1 MDTRVTTIIAN
12 FNYERFLPNAINSA
26 LNQTYPTKICI
37 VDDGS
42 DIQIDEL
49 NSIIFEEGEI
59 EFVTSYKDIGTVVA
73 SPKKTLI
80 KLYKNYGPSRARNIG
95 IKYFWSSSEA
105 FMILDADDLMMPNK
119 IERFVEEF
127 EKDKDNIGV
136 VYGDYLI
143 YDLDKKTTVQE
154 FKKPYDKRL
163 LNFECIV
170 HSNSLVSKLALETCG
185 LYDELLRV
193 CEDYDLWK
201 RVSKQFMIIH
211 IPEFLS
217 IVTNHKDNSTF
228 SVSEKVWK
236 ECYNKVMSK

>member
-1 MDTRVTTIIAN
+1 MTTIIAN
-12 FNYERFLPNAINSA
+12 FNYENFLPNAINSA

-49 NSIIFEEGEI
+49 NELIFKEGEI

-73 SPKKTLI
+73 SPTKTLI
-80 KLYKNYGPSRARNIG
+80 KLHKNYGPSRARNIG
-95 IKYFWSSSEA
+95 IKYFWSSSDV
-105 FMILDADDLMMPNK
+105 FMILDADDIMVPNK
-119 IERFVEEF
+119 VERFVEEY
-127 EKDKDNIGV
+127 EKDKEGTAVI
-136 VYGDYLI
+136 YADYLI
-143 YDLDKKTTVQE
+143 YDLDKKTMVQE

-163 LNFECIV
+163 LNYECIV
-170 HSNSLVSKLALETCG
+170 HSNSLVSKKAFEECG
-185 LYDELLRV
+185 LYDETLRV

-201 RVSKQFMIIH
+201 RISKKFMIRH

-228 SVSEKVWK
+228 SVSKKVWE